1 MQWSELVAN
10 HLHDLKNRLGV
21 LMQQIDSS
29 QDEKK
34 LEMQQS
40 SRQIHDDLIAL
51 LTLFRLEQQE
61 LRVDRYDLPLS
72 DALQEAAGR
81 EEVLLKAS
89 GIELE
94 IDCSAAAMG
103 FYDRPLIVSV
113 LAHGIL
119 NAIHAG
125 ASRIVLGAEEQDRC
139 ICFSIDDNGK
149 GLGSKQVDLSE
160 MKGVGV
166 GLRLGEE
173 IAKAHR
179 RRGQTGSIQ
188 LQPSEQLGGAQL
200 LLWIP

>member
-72 DALQEAAGR
+72 D
-81 EEVLLKAS
+81 
-89 GIELE
+89 
-94 IDCSAAAMG
+94 
-103 FYDRPLIVSV
+103 
-113 LAHGIL
+113 
-119 NAIHAG
+119 
-125 ASRIVLGAEEQDRC
+125 
-139 ICFSIDDNGK
+139 
-149 GLGSKQVDLSE
+149 
-160 MKGVGV
+160 
-166 GLRLGEE
+166 
-173 IAKAHR
+173 
-179 RRGQTGSIQ
+179 
-188 LQPSEQLGGAQL
+188 
-200 LLWIP
+200 